1 MLHGLLCSE
10 HIVSALTTP
19 LTQSHLCAPPPP
31 PPLPPRVAQMH
42 AREPLEDMARKPHWP
57 LHTRTYETS
66 KNTQLRDMTH
76 KHDTRDFGTLH
87 TRDLWGSRL
96 GQTSFELGGG
106 ALPDLHRTTMH
117 GRY

>member
-1 MLHGLLCSE
+1 MHAS
-10 HIVSALTTP
+10 IST
-19 LTQSHLCAPPPP
+19 
-31 PPLPPRVAQMH
+31 QMH
-42 AREPLEDMARKPHWP
+42 AREPLEDMARKPNWP
-57 LHTRTYETS
+57 LHTRMYETS

-76 KHDTRDFGTLH
+76 KHETRDFGTLH